1 MRDHNENNELR
12 PNWVDYSVSGIR
24 GGVNLVP
31 IVGPFLAEIV
41 GETIPNQRLDRI
53 AKFAAELDRRLNYV
67 EVFVLDNQLENE
79 EFADLIEEGFRQ
91 ASRSLSDERR
101 SYIASLIVNG
111 LTSDRIEFSE
121 AKHLL
126 RMLSEINDIEVVWLR
141 YFREPTIEGDEQFR
155 DSHKKVLE
163 PVTAL
168 VSSTQETRDKHAL
181 QESYQEHLAQL
192 GLIVREYETDMHTG
206 FPEFDRFS
214 GAMKVSGYYLSGPGS
229 LLLREI
235 GLGGTDG

>member
-1 MRDHNENNELR
+1 MRDHSENMELR

-24 GGVNLVP
+24 GSLNLVP

-41 GETIPNQRLDRI
+41 GEMIPNQRLDRI
-53 AKFAAELDRRLNYV
+53 AKFAIELDRRLHCGEKYV
-67 EVFVLDNQLENE
+67 LKNQLVNE

-111 LTSDRIEFSE
+111 LTSDHIKFSE

-126 RMLSEINDIEVVWLR
+126 RILSEINDVEVVWLR
-141 YFREPTIEGDEQFR
+141 FFREPTIEGDEQFR
-155 DSHKKVLE
+155 DSHKEVLE
-163 PVTAL
+163 PVMAL
-168 VSSTQETRDKHAL
+168 VSSTRETRDKHAL
-181 QESYQEHLAQL
+181 RGSYMEHLAQL
-192 GLIVREYETDMHTG
+192 GLLDREYETDMHTG
-206 FPEFDRFS
+206 LPEFDRFS
-214 GAMKVSGYYLSGPGS
+214 GAMKILDYQLTELGM

-235 GLGGTDG
+235 GLGGTDR